1 MRKTCQQIGMVTNAV
16 WFDIDKDG
24 DKDLV
29 VSWNGE
35 ASLHS

>member
-1 MRKTCQQIGMVTNAV
+1 MQRICQMLDWLQMQL

-29 VSWNGE
+29 VS
-35 ASLHS
+35 L